1 MSSKGK
7 QKKNAN
13 NKTSSGTGKNTA
25 LLGVNNNTETKKENK
40 KSKEEALK
48 ELEAKTKELGEQLDK
63 INTDIETE
71 RHLLTEESNQLNID
85 ITNKNFEINNLSSEN
100 KFLNDQLKE
109 IKANL
114 DNKMKIGKVFLTK
127 MELLKKTEAKLRKDI
142 EVKQKEI
149 MLAQKNRQIIISDY
163 NRIKDVEEKNN
174 EEKESILNTELEN
187 LENNKAKLEKE
198 NMDLKKIIK
207 EHKLCKKSKT
217 NLTSELNVLTN
228 AYEFEIKKMNMI
240 DSDVD
245 KLKEKKEKIKREND
259 EKKNQSNRSIS
270 YGTHLKQKVLL
281 KMKKKNSERNI
292 IPKRAV
298 IQIANI
304 CNNIGDEYKKKAGDL
319 KNINNYDYKLKQKTL
334 FTENEQL
341 QLANIIPTMFL
352 NEFKERFEA
361 VENQRYELVDKLK
374 NTQDKHAKN
383 LNSVKIKLNYNELKK
398 KEQQLLLV
406 DLNSR
411 LTKKNVNI
419 IQLRENINKLVKE
432 YNNWNKLLKMKNNEN
447 KRLNQY
453 IDNIKNQKNNNKN
466 DNKNINKN
474 KSVEEVQ
481 TNESVKKI
489 LKKREKTE
497 DILEK
502 QNSIRLAYS
511 KLE

>member
-25 LLGVNNNTETKKENK
+25 LLGVNNNTETKKGGK

-71 RHLLTEESNQLNID
+71 RHLLTEESNQLNKD
-85 ITNKNFEINNLSSEN
+85 ITNKNFEISNLSSDN

-142 EVKQKEI
+142 EVKQKELI
-149 MLAQKNRQIIISDY
+149 LAQKSRQIIISDY
-163 NRIKDVEEKNN
+163 NRIKAVEENIN
-174 EEKESILNTELEN
+174 EEKESILNKELET
-187 LENNKAKLEKE
+187 LENKKAKLEKE
-198 NMDLKKIIK
+198 NMDLKEIIK

-228 AYEFEIKKMNMI
+228 AYEFEKKKLIMM

-259 EKKNQSNRSIS
+259 EKNNQSNRSIS
-270 YGTHLKQKVLL
+270 YGTQLKEKVLL
-281 KMKKKNSERNI
+281 KMKKKNSERII
-292 IPKRAV
+292 IPRRAAL
-298 IQIANI
+298 QIANI
-304 CNNIGDEYKKKAGDL
+304 CNNIGDEYKKKAGDI
-319 KNINNYDYKLKQKTL
+319 KNINNNNYKLRQNTL

-341 QLANIIPTMFL
+341 QLANIMPTMFL

-361 VENQRYELVDKLK
+361 IENQRYELVDKLK
-374 NTQDKHAKN
+374 NTQDEHAKN
-383 LNSVKIKLNYNELKK
+383 VNSVKIKLNYNELKK
-398 KEQQLLLV
+398 KEQQLKFV
-406 DLNSR
+406 GLNSH

-419 IQLRENINKLVKE
+419 TQLRENINKVIKD
-432 YNNWNKLLKMKNNEN
+432 YNTWNKLLKMKNNEN

-453 IDNIKNQKNNNKN
+453 IDNIKNQKDNNKN
-466 DNKNINKN
+466 SNKNINKN
-474 KSVEEVQ
+474 KSAEEEQ
-481 TNESVKKI
+481 TNKMGKKI
-489 LKKREKTE
+489 
-497 DILEK
+497 
-502 QNSIRLAYS
+502 
-511 KLE
+511 